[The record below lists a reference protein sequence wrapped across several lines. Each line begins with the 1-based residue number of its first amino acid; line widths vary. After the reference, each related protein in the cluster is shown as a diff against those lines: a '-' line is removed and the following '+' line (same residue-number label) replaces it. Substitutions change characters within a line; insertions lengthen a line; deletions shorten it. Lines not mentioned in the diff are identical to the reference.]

1 MRKGDIE
8 GLKSICEEGMYWGKQ
23 PKSRLHKLR
32 RRDYR
37 IPESSNEGDD
47 ESDGDDEEEV
57 ELSHSSASTAAS
69 RLSCSQ
75 QQSPFV
81 KEFSE
86 LSSACAFT
94 LMIKNR
100 RSSLSEAMESRTSD
114 AFKEEIKEAMAEMI
128 QKESEIFET
137 DVEVIIAKLAS
148 T

>member
-37 IPESSNEGDD
+37 IPESRNDGDD

-86 LSSACAFT
+86 LSSAP
-94 LMIKNR
+94 N
-100 RSSLSEAMESRTSD
+100 D
-114 AFKEEIKEAMAEMI
+114 
-128 QKESEIFET
+128 KESAFIT
-137 DVEVIIAKLAS
+137 LRSHGIADVRCIQRRNQGSHGGDDPEGI
-148 T
+148 

>member
-1 MRKGDIE
+1 MRKEDIE

-47 ESDGDDEEEV
+47 ESNGDDEEEV
-57 ELSHSSASTAAS
+57 ELYSSASTAAS
-69 RLSCSQ
+69 RLSCPQ

-86 LSSACAFT
+86 LSSACAFAP
-94 LMIKNR
+94 MIKNR

-137 DVEVIIAKLAS
+137 DVEVIIVKLAS